1 MTASST
7 LGPTEQKDR
16 ILFLDILRGIS
27 ILFIFIANSVFFSGF
42 FNQSETTLKS
52 FATYPLDNAV
62 DFIAFTLID
71 GKFYSIFSMLFG
83 IGFSLQYIRHN
94 TSREAFVPFFSRRM
108 LGLLLF
114 GLFHIYFFSGDI
126 VTLYALL
133 GLLLILFR
141 KCTNKQLII
150 WAIIFLLLAPLH
162 VFLMQVSGNFYPF
175 YFFDLFDSYWMHMK
189 LPMAGET
196 YNYATDFSYLHTTTS
211 IKDFLTI
218 CLANP
223 LNRLGGLLL
232 EGRPFKVLG
241 LFLIGVW
248 AGRKIIHEDLLDNIA
263 FLRQVVL
270 WGFVLG
276 LPMNLLR
283 TCVEFEYLFKGA
295 PRLVN
300 AIFYTLGVTPLA
312 LAYAALLAIAHHN
325 KRNWL
330 KWFAPAGRMA
340 LTNYI
345 SQTFISIII
354 FYNIGFGLTGKWGM
368 SISFILIT
376 GLFCLQVLYS
386 KWWLKRFKYGPL
398 EWMWRQMTYLKKIK
412 NKRIAWH

>member
-1 MTASST
+1 MTIPST
-7 LGPTEQKDR
+7 LGPTKQEDR

-42 FNQSETTLKS
+42 FNQSDTTLIS

-83 IGFSLQYIRHN
+83 IGFSIQYIRHKK
-94 TSREAFVPFFSRRM
+94 RKGAFVPFFSRRM

-126 VTLYALL
+126 ITLYALL
-133 GLLLILFR
+133 GLLLLLFR
-141 KCTNKQLII
+141 KCSNKQLII
-150 WAIIFLLLAPLH
+150 WALLLLLLPPLNS
-162 VFLMQVSGNFYPF
+162 FLMQFTGNFYPF
-175 YFFDLFDSYWMHMK
+175 YFFDLFDNYWMYMA
-189 LPMAGET
+189 LPTAGES
-196 YNYATDFSYLHTTTS
+196 YNFATDYSYLHTTTS
-211 IKDFLTI
+211 LKDFLTI

-223 LNRLGGLLL
+223 LNRVGSLLL

-241 LFLIGVW
+241 IFLIGVW
-248 AGRKIIHEDLLDNIA
+248 AGRKIINEGLLKNIA
-263 FLRQVVL
+263 FLKQVVL

-283 TCVEFEYLFKGA
+283 TCVEFEYLTIGA

-312 LAYAALLAIAHHN
+312 LAFAALLAIAHHKN
-325 KRNWL
+325 RNRL
-330 KWFAPAGRMA
+330 KLFAPAGRMA

-345 SQTFISIII
+345 SQTFIAIII

-368 SISFILIT
+368 TITFILIT
-376 GLFCLQVLYS
+376 GLFYLQVMFS
-386 KWWLKRFKYGPL
+386 KWWLKHYKYGPL
-398 EWMWRQMTYLKKIK
+398 EWVWRQMTYSKKIK
-412 NKRIAWH
+412 NKRTA